1 MKKLLFIISTILL
14 VGCVD
19 KNVIQVN
26 RNQDGYRSE
35 LIATINREDAD
46 DMDFYFCELDAYCVT
61 RWYENR
67 KTSDTKIIDLKTK
80 KVDDYEEPN
89 QNNEVVWYENEE
101 YKMENE
107 SGSVNPDVTMS
118 AAGFEDSTKDN
129 AIYILVANYG
139 QSNNTTEKVVKLA
152 QTMDGKAKT
161 INGHQGYL
169 GEQTNDQAAAMNM
182 TQGTV
187 YSFVYEDNGNLV
199 SITATNETYFNE
211 VIPK

>member
-1 MKKLLFIISTILL
+1 MRINKIAIMAILVIFAIVL
-14 VGCVD
+14 AGSESAFDLSSLNPCADNGSEDITVGG
-19 KNVIQVN
+19 IGFYMP
-26 RNQDGYRSE
+26 DGF
-35 LIATINREDAD
+35 T
-46 DMDFYFCELDAYCVT
+46 
-61 RWYENR
+61 
-67 KTSDTKIIDLKTK
+67 
-80 KVDDYEEPN
+80 
-89 QNNEVVWYENEE
+89 ENEE